1 MLTDKQGN
9 ALAGATAPAAD
20 LFAGALDEFN
30 CYAGDPIATLDAA
43 IKAAPDFAM
52 AHLVKGHMYATATE
66 PAATKAAAG
75 ILADVRKLD
84 LTEREQSHA
93 DALAHVIDGNWT
105 RAALTLDHHSMT
117 WPHDMAAL
125 QVGHLIDF
133 FRANARDL
141 RDRISRAL
149 PLWPDDMP
157 GRSFLMGM
165 HAFGLEE
172 AGDYDAAEAA
182 GREALALDPAD
193 SWAHHAVAHV
203 MEMQGRAEDGIGW
216 MIARKDHWAADGNFF
231 QVHNWWHWAL
241 FHIDLDQYAEALAL
255 YDGHVR
261 GEPSAI
267 AVDLVD
273 AAALLWRLDLA
284 GIDTGDRW
292 NEVADAWKTHADG
305 RLYPFNDMHAAMAYI
320 GAGRMADLED
330 LLVDYRANAQEVS
343 EVDRWWTR
351 FGLPLLEGFEAFAK
365 DDFETAADRLH
376 ASRYIANAFG
386 GSHAQR
392 DVIDWTLME
401 ACLRGGLR
409 SKAEALA
416 HERLTQKPLS
426 LVNRGFLARALA
438 QPAE

>member
-1 MLTDKQGN
+1 MPTDKQGN
-9 ALAGATAPAAD
+9 PLNGATADAAD
-20 LFAGALDEFN
+20 LFAGALDDFN
-30 CYAGDPIATLDAA
+30 RYAGDPLGKLDEAIA
-43 IKAAPDFAM
+43 AAPDFAM
-52 AHLVKGHMYATATE
+52 AHLLKGHICATATE
-66 PAATKAAAG
+66 PAACKAAAG
-75 ILADVRKLD
+75 ILAEVRKLP
-84 LTEREQSHA
+84 LTDREQSHA
-93 DALAHVIDGNWT
+93 EALAHVIDGNWT
-105 RAALTLDHHSMT
+105 KAALTLDHHSMT

-125 QVGHLIDF
+125 QIGHLIDF

-141 RDRISRAL
+141 RDRLSRAL
-149 PLWPDDMP
+149 PLWPEDMH

-172 AGDYDAAEAA
+172 AGDYDAAEAM
-182 GREALALDPAD
+182 GREALALEPAD
-193 SWAHHAVAHV
+193 CWAHHAVAHV

-216 MIARKDHWAADGNFF
+216 MIARQPYWAADGVFF
-231 QVHNWWHWAL
+231 QTHNWWHWAL
-241 FHIDLDQYAEALAL
+241 FHMDIEDYGAALRL
-255 YDGHVR
+255 YDDHVR
-261 GEPSAI
+261 AEPSQL

-292 NEVADAWKTHADG
+292 GELADSWKVHADG
-305 RLYPFNDMHAAMAYI
+305 CLYPFNDMHAAMAYI
-320 GAGRMADLED
+320 GAGRLADLDD
-330 LLVDYRANAQEVS
+330 LLSDYRANAKEVT
-343 EVDRWWTR
+343 EVDRWWTS

-365 DDFETAADRLH
+365 DDFDTAADRLH
-376 ASRYIANAFG
+376 GARYIANAFG

-426 LVNRGFLARALA
+426 AVNRGFLARALA
-438 QPAE
+438 QPEG